1 MPEIDAELGEV
12 LQDNEEGL
20 AEQIGAVL
28 SEDVR
33 RKFKSDGPP
42 AMRDQHPRAHGCVQA
57 EFRVE
62 DRLRPELAQGVFVP
76 GMSYPAWIRFSN
88 GKSDP
93 TQHDAE
99 GDVRGMAIKLLN
111 VQGDKILDEERDAQ
125 TQDFIMINHPVFL
138 VDDPARYLALI
149 HATATSNPVLKKLK
163 VVLAIGLEGAKIA
176 KAMTS
181 STIASPLEAR
191 YWSTVPFRLGDP
203 PRKQAIK
210 FSARPSL
217 PPVTATIP
225 PNPMP
230 RFLRET
236 MIKQLEAGE
245 ARFDFLVQPRTS
257 PAMEVENSRA
267 EWKESDA
274 PFFKVATITIPR
286 QQFATT
292 ERDRFGENLSFT
304 PWHALPQHRPLGA
317 VNRIRRA
324 VYQTISK
331 LRHDM
336 NGVQQR
342 EPSA

>member
-1 MPEIDAELGEV
+1 
-12 LQDNEEGL
+12 
-20 AEQIGAVL
+20 
-28 SEDVR
+28 
-33 RKFKSDGPP
+33 
-42 AMRDQHPRAHGCVQA
+42 
-57 EFRVE
+57 
-62 DRLRPELAQGVFVP
+62 
-76 GMSYPAWIRFSN
+76 
-88 GKSDP
+88 
-93 TQHDAE
+93 
-99 GDVRGMAIKLLN
+99 MAIKLLN

-125 TQDFIMINHPVFL
+125 TLDFIMINHPVFL

-181 STIASPLEAR
+181 SKIASPLEVR

-217 PPVTATIP
+217 PPVAATIP
-225 PNPMP
+225 PNPVP

-236 MIKQLEAGE
+236 MIKQLEARE